1 MLSSAKLWTTETV
14 LKKNKLF
21 IEMLK
26 ESGLRIKPCG
36 TPEMIFSK
44 ELYVLLM
51 RTHCLQNCLQ
61 DTAPQVSN
69 KLDIDIESSNIKD
82 CLWIPGIGSKRV
94 FIKFSKRKDANNSSL
109 KEKPEGKEFDFT
121 WHFFSNTF
129 LTAASAS
136 ITKCFGKNGKNY
148 WLIIPWF
155 LWFLLGIK
163 WIY

>member
-1 MLSSAKLWTTETV
+1 MLTQSDVDDAHALKVLSSAKLWTTETV

-26 ESGLRIKPCG
+26 ESGPRIKPCG

-82 CLWIPGIGSKRV
+82 CP
-94 FIKFSKRKDANNSSL
+94 
-109 KEKPEGKEFDFT
+109 
-121 WHFFSNTF
+121 
-129 LTAASAS
+129 
-136 ITKCFGKNGKNY
+136 
-148 WLIIPWF
+148 
-155 LWFLLGIK
+155 
-163 WIY
+163 